1 MRGVNRQPA
10 GMVRVAAPRFP
21 AGMREAVVWRR
32 GVRSYDDLM
41 RAYAERGA
49 PLAAASTNSTAS
61 GCLDRPSP
69 YIAHV
74 M

>member
-1 MRGVNRQPA
+1 MNRQPA
-10 GMVRVAAPRFP
+10 GMVRPACPRFP
-21 AGMREAVVWRR
+21 KPMREAVVWKR

-41 RAYAERGA
+41 RDYAERGA

-61 GCLDRPSP
+61 GCFDRPSP